1 MSAVGQSR
9 SFDGV
14 CSMSELP
21 SKAEVVP
28 RSCDVAKVPILLRK
42 SVTSTV
48 GGLLN
53 APHHLPLV
61 QQRHSTR
68 ADIGHG
74 LRKTRID
81 RWWWSSDQLCEP
93 AKVLRDSRECKLV
106 SRPRWATQ
114 PKSSKS
120 ENTLE
125 MSEQHLHALAMAARL
140 LECGGAR
147 ERSGDV
153 ASILM
158 DAAGDLALG

>member
-1 MSAVGQSR
+1 
-9 SFDGV
+9 
-14 CSMSELP
+14 
-21 SKAEVVP
+21 
-28 RSCDVAKVPILLRK
+28 
-42 SVTSTV
+42 
-48 GGLLN
+48 LN

-61 QQRHSTR
+61 GQRHSTR
-68 ADIGHG
+68 ADIGRG

-81 RWWWSSDQLCEP
+81 CWWWSSDQLCEP

-114 PKSSKS
+114 PKSPKS